1 MNILIMK
8 GVFIMRTAKS
18 VNMNIR
24 MDKAT
29 KIQAERLFA
38 EFGLNMT
45 TAINMFLKQ
54 SVREQRIPF
63 ELKTHIPNAETI
75 EAIQEVE
82 EMKKSGK
89 FSKSYKDVDKMF
101 EELLA

>member
-1 MNILIMK
+1 MK

-38 EFGLNMT
+38 ELGLNMT

-54 SVREQRIPF
+54 KILS
-63 ELKTHIPNAETI
+63 
-75 EAIQEVE
+75 
-82 EMKKSGK
+82 
-89 FSKSYKDVDKMF
+89 
-101 EELLA
+101 